1 MNVHQLVRQDITE
14 KLVIINVYHVTD
26 VLLVQMQV
34 MMEHSAYLV
43 QQGYISLEILVLIK
57 TVVMRINT
65 RI

>member
-57 TVVMRINT
+57 MVVMRINT